1 MPSPTAQPTV
11 IARRPRRKLRTY
23 VLYAFLVVALTAV
36 GLTLRSA
43 HRIRQAEAA
52 VFELRRHQASVSDR
66 YETDEFWRIFVRA
79 VGLSPNTGLFE
90 RAVYTV
96 KIDGSRLGTDEQ
108 CAAALR
114 AAARLPDLV
123 DLQISNVA
131 NLNDALAP
139 IGDCTELRQLNFYK
153 TGVTDEGLRHLQN
166 CRQLRSVQI
175 RECPVTDEGMRFLC
189 GLPAMRGVSVI
200 NCLSQT
206 TLDDLSFASPNAPTP
221 QPGKPLTITGRLRL
235 VCPVTVT
242 TATLRFVIGNQD
254 APHQVLLSSAAVT
267 LDAANQAAFS
277 VTVKNGGAELQPG
290 RNVLYVM
297 VMLPSMPA
305 IQYHFERVIPPV
317 AGPE

>member
-1 MPSPTAQPTV
+1 V
-11 IARRPRRKLRTY
+11 ISRRPRRKLRTY
-23 VLYAFLVVALTAV
+23 LLYAFLTVILTAV

-52 VFELRRHQASVSDR
+52 VAELRRPGATVSDR
-66 YETDEFWRIFVRA
+66 YETDEFWRTFVRA
-79 VGLSPNTGLFE
+79 VGLSPNNGLFE

-96 KIDGSRLGTDEQ
+96 KIDGSRLGSDEQ

-123 DLQISNVA
+123 DLQISNIVD
-131 NLNDALAP
+131 LDDALAP
-139 IGDCTELRQLNFYK
+139 IGDCTDLRQLGFYK

-166 CRQLRSVQI
+166 CRQLRFVQVG
-175 RECPVTDEGMRFLC
+175 ECPVTDEGIRVLC
-189 GLPAMRGVSVI
+189 SLPSMRGVSVI
-200 NCLSQT
+200 SCLSQT
-206 TLDDLSFASPNAPTP
+206 TLDDLSFASPDAPMP
-221 QPGKPLTITGRLRL
+221 QPGRPLTITGQLRL
-235 VCPVTVT
+235 ASPFPVA
-242 TATLRFVIGNQD
+242 TATLRFFITNAD
-254 APHQVLLSSAAVT
+254 APHQALQSSTVVT

-305 IQYHFERVIPPV
+305 IQYHFERIIPPV